1 MSVDFIMD
9 TFNLQLY
16 FIIYKMRIQYFITC
30 TVYPIKEETKF
41 MRKQF
46 WKYRHNNLDQIM
58 L

>member
-46 WKYRHNNLDQIM
+46 
-58 L
+58 